1 MRLWVH
7 TIQEP
12 PRGKMIWYPRCF
24 FKLYVGPEDHDHAI
38 VGGHVEFV
46 LSKPTSEF
54 GINFEVGTRGSET
67 PFDGYLKIAGTALY
81 WGIEAGGDLATSIT
95 QFWFNRLPNRL
106 RSRACLIRPGQPE
119 TCDCPPWNPGAT
131 SKRHIGRNGEWCDF
145 VYEGRRFQIR
155 TSDGRLRLELW
166 TRKGGWKRG
175 EFAPWRSRSV
185 KLNPIDI
192 LFGDK
197 RYWYEDSEVDRILI
211 DMPEAVYPV
220 KATLQRQRFGRP
232 KLPKRHILSW
242 RVDVDASECKG
253 IPNRVDH
260 SGGWKGDRVYGFG
273 VGLKESRRD
282 WQVDAKAAIEARI
295 LKDRAD
301 SGFRKPDPR
310 GDS

>member
-1 MRLWVH
+1 MRLWTH

-12 PRGKMIWYPRCF
+12 PRGKMIWYPRWF
-24 FKLYVGPEDHDHAI
+24 FKLYTGPEDQERAL

-46 LSKPTSEF
+46 LSKPTPEF

-67 PFDGYLKIAGTALY
+67 PFDGYLKIAGTTLY
-81 WGIEAGGDLATSIT
+81 WGLEAGGDLATNIT

-106 RSRACLIRPGQPE
+106 RSRDCLIGPGKPE
-119 TCDCPPWNPGAT
+119 TCDCPPWNPGST
-131 SKRHIGRNGEWCDF
+131 SKRHIGRNGEPCDF
-145 VYEGRRFQIR
+145 IYEGRRFQIR
-155 TSDGRLRLELW
+155 TDGGCLWLELW
-166 TRKGGWKRG
+166 TRKNGHKSG
-175 EFAPWRSRSV
+175 EFARWRSRSI

-232 KLPKRHILSW
+232 KLPKRHVQSW
-242 RVDVDASECKG
+242 TVKVDAYECKG

-260 SGGWKGDRVYGFG
+260 SGGWKGDRVYGFS
-273 VGLKESRRD
+273 VGLKEGRKD
-282 WQVDAKAAIEARI
+282 WQIDAKAAIEARI

-301 SGFRKPDPR
+301 SGFRKPDPV
-310 GDS
+310 DVD